1 MITLASDYTSSIQ
14 IVGLGGTGANVIE
27 SFVQN
32 HDLMPTILG
41 QLGIPCAWT
50 DGQDIWPLV
59 TGQMDSIRDRVI
71 TSWADFSVG
80 NARGRVSVRDKQWNF
95 CTSVGYEDENGDELF
110 DLNTDSEEVH
120 NVAIQHPDLV
130 AIYRSEIESLLGQ
143 PLPGKLVEVCDPSSG
158 PMVTWLEKK
167 LQEF

>member
-1 MITLASDYTSSIQ
+1 MNYKNTAEFAS
-14 IVGLGGTGANVIE
+14 
-27 SFVQN
+27 
-32 HDLMPTILG
+32 
-41 QLGIPCAWT
+41 QLDKEDPLISYRDEFYIP
-50 DGQDIWPLV
+50 
-59 TGQMDSIRDRVI
+59 
-71 TSWADFSVG
+71 
-80 NARGRVSVRDKQWNF
+80 K
-95 CTSVGYEDENGDELF
+95 DENGDELF